1 MRQIENVRMNLRQYQ
16 VPKATRCK
24 ISKVSPRTYIFQREF
39 LVGLYSVPL
48 IFERLNFQMWILR
61 KELGQGEELLFLQV
75 VLIEQVKRY
84 EFISF
89 IKR

>member
-48 IFERLNFQMWILR
+48 IFERLNFQM
-61 KELGQGEELLFLQV
+61 
-75 VLIEQVKRY
+75 
-84 EFISF
+84 
-89 IKR
+89 

>member
-16 VPKATRCK
+16 VPKATRYK

-89 IKR
+89 IKK

>member
-16 VPKATRCK
+16 VPKATRYK

-48 IFERLNFQMWILR
+48 IFERLNFQM
-61 KELGQGEELLFLQV
+61 
-75 VLIEQVKRY
+75 
-84 EFISF
+84 
-89 IKR
+89 